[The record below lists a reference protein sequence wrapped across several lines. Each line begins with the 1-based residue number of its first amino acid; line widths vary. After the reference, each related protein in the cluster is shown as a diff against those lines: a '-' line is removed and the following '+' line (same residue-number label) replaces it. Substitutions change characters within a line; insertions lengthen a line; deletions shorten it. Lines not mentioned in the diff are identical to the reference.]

1 MEIVKSLT
9 EGAITLLIKGKISAT
24 TSPDFNAAVEEA
36 LGESQVLVL
45 DLKDVDYM
53 ASAGLRV
60 LVAAQKRLSGGG
72 SLTLLNVRSEVRE
85 VFEVTGLDEV
95 FTIR

>member
-1 MEIVKSLT
+1 MEIVKSPT
-9 EGAITLLIKGKISAT
+9 ESKITLCVKGKLSAAAV
-24 TSPDFNAAVEEA
+24 PEFKAAVEEA
-36 LGESQVLVL
+36 LGESQTLVL
-45 DLKDVDYM
+45 DFKDLDYM

-60 LVAAQKRLSGGG
+60 LVSVRKRLSGGG
-72 SLTLLNVRSEVRE
+72 SLTLINIRSKVRE